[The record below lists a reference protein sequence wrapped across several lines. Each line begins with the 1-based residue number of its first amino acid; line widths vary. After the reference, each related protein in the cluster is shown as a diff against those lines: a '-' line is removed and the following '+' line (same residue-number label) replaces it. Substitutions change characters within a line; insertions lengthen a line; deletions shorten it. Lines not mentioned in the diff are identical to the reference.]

1 MKRAAAALSEQQKN
15 DLIELLEAR
24 FASHPERHAT
34 IAWPEVHAR
43 IDGNEDALRSLYLME
58 RTEGEPDVIGMDVV
72 TGKAVFVDCSPES
85 PLGRRNL
92 CYDRAALEGR
102 KKNKPSGN
110 AVDEARAMG
119 IEGCKRSVNS
129 IGKHRVGS
137 RPRRASGI
145 SAVRC
150 SATVGTTRC
159 SFITTVPIRTTV
171 RAVSAGC
178 GTFNSPRCLSA
189 DGPHRRFFF
198 L

>member
-1 MKRAAAALSEQQKN
+1 MKRAAVALSEQQKN

-43 IDGNEDALRSLYLME
+43 IDGNEEALRSLYLME

-119 IEGCKRSVNS
+119 IELLDEDRYRRLQALGEFDRKTSSWIETPES
-129 IGKHRVGS
+129 IRDLGGALFCD
-137 RPRRASGI
+137 RRYD
-145 SAVRC
+145 
-150 SATVGTTRC
+150 TVFVYHNG
-159 SFITTVPIRTTV
+159 
-171 RAVSAGC
+171 
-178 GTFNSPRCLSA
+178 A
-189 DGPHRRFFF
+189 DSYYGARGFRGV
-198 L
+198 LYV